1 MPSSLRTDC
10 LITLYRVV
18 YTSLFSPRKST
29 NKRITFP
36 LFAVEI
42 MRILLPHNCGYL
54 TNNKTPY
61 QVGILPPQFAI
72 CIKNEPFICRC
83 THFSAYKARWFYA
96 QAVSNNLFT
105 SHPHPCNPRH
115 GVTFQKLRRYLCGT
129 SDLLQPFPC
138 FFVYLLRLQC
148 ASVTLFS

>member
-1 MPSSLRTDC
+1 MVCAMIVTGRLTVDFILLANVPSSLRTDC

-115 GVTFQKLRRYLCGT
+115 L
-129 SDLLQPFPC
+129 SDANSQNLWH
-138 FFVYLLRLQC
+138 
-148 ASVTLFS
+148 